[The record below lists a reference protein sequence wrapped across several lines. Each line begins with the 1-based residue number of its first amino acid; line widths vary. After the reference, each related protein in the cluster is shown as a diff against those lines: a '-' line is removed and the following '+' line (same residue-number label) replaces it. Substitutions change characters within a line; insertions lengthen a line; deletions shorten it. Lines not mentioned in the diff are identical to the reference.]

1 MCANVECSFLHKKQ
15 EDVSD
20 KCNHNKLLGERRTL
34 YIVAIEKESKLGD
47 IASSDLQD
55 KLFLR

>member
-15 EDVSD
+15 EDFSD

-34 YIVAIEKESKLGD
+34 YVVAREKESKLGE
-47 IASSDLQD
+47 IDLWL
-55 KLFLR
+55 KLIFSAL